1 MVTSTYFF
9 LGWSHN
15 IAYHDCLNGFW
26 YLSLIKVNRQ
36 SPIEVKRGPKNDT
49 NCSQTVFVILVN
61 LPYLDIPKYWHSVVP
76 LSTKLNGKLDQ
87 SVENWIC
94 QCFSSLVRQIV
105 FSSAEQVFDNDDFI
119 HIENGVKR
127 VVGQIGTRPFGTGQF
142 GKGQFGTGQF
152 STKIVKTD
160 NLAPRRQTYN
170 LAPT

>member
-1 MVTSTYFF
+1 M
-9 LGWSHN
+9 
-15 IAYHDCLNGFW
+15 
-26 YLSLIKVNRQ
+26 
-36 SPIEVKRGPKNDT
+36 
-49 NCSQTVFVILVN
+49 
-61 LPYLDIPKYWHSVVP
+61 
-76 LSTKLNGKLDQ
+76 
-87 SVENWIC
+87 
-94 QCFSSLVRQIV
+94 

-142 GKGQFGTGQF
+142 GRGQFGTGQFGTGQF

>member
-15 IAYHDCLNGFW
+15 IAYHGLTGFW

-61 LPYLDIPKYWHSVVP
+61 LLYLDIPKYWHSVVP

-105 FSSAEQVFDNDDFI
+105 FSSAKQVFDNDDFI
-119 HIENGVKR
+119 HIENGVKKGGR
-127 VVGQIGTRPFGTGQF
+127 TIWHRTIRHQDS
-142 GKGQFGTGQF
+142 KNGQFGTKKATIQLG
-152 STKIVKTD
+152 TDIVI
-160 NLAPRRQTYN
+160 R
-170 LAPT
+170 